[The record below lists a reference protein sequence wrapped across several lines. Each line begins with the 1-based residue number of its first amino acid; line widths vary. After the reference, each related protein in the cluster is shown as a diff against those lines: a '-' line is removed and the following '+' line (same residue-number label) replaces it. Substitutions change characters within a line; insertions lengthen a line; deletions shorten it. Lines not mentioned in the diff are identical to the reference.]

1 MHSRFR
7 IFRVFF
13 PPLTPSQEG
22 SLVWRVQAS
31 SDPARLLTARCI
43 YIYIYIYRYIHVKLL
58 VDYVLAFHKAKINIC
73 EDLILAAK
81 RYELSWLKLALYIY
95 VSMRWRRWRR
105 VVTYPSRKKK
115 NVYIALETYLQMTDA
130 ANVALLY
137 GGTTLGTWAAFPPW
151 WEWLCHL
158 SSHVH
163 KTEWQYTGW
172 FFKMYMIYTN
182 PVIRNHGSSRRF
194 TTFLLFYCFCI
205 IKMIVLLRPSTKT
218 IERIHA

>member
-13 PPLTPSQEG
+13 PPLTPSQEV

-43 YIYIYIYRYIHVKLL
+43 YIYIHVKLL

-95 VSMRWRRWRR
+95 VSMR
-105 VVTYPSRKKK
+105 
-115 NVYIALETYLQMTDA
+115 
-130 ANVALLY
+130 
-137 GGTTLGTWAAFPPW
+137 
-151 WEWLCHL
+151 
-158 SSHVH
+158 
-163 KTEWQYTGW
+163 
-172 FFKMYMIYTN
+172 
-182 PVIRNHGSSRRF
+182 
-194 TTFLLFYCFCI
+194 
-205 IKMIVLLRPSTKT
+205 
-218 IERIHA
+218 